1 MFVGFY
7 LQREPGCGS
16 GSGSASDLQSSP
28 VQTWLMDSNE
38 TKYEQWQLTSVQ
50 VQIYRSLQDLF
61 MLFYVP
67 HENRMLRMKN

>member
-1 MFVGFY
+1 
-7 LQREPGCGS
+7 
-16 GSGSASDLQSSP
+16 
-28 VQTWLMDSNE
+28 MDSNE